1 MEHAGV
7 LQELGDLNEL
17 LHDESIANANDVK
30 FPESDHAP
38 VIAEFAFPNGGGEKL
53 TLT

>member
-1 MEHAGV
+1 MLEFYKSS
-7 LQELGDLNEL
+7 EIYNEL

-38 VIAEFAFPNGGGEKL
+38 VIVEFAFPDGGGEKL

>member
-1 MEHAGV
+1 MLEFYKSS
-7 LQELGDLNEL
+7 EIYNEL

-38 VIAEFAFPNGGGEKL
+38 VIAEFAFPDGRGEKL